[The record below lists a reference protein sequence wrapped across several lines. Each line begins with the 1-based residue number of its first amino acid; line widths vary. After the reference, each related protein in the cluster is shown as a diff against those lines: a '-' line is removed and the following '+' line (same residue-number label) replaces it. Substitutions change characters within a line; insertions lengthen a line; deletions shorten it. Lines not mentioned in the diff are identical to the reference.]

1 MTINPLMRKLGKKG
15 QLGGLVPMTLS
26 LVVVGVILAVGLLVL
41 STVMANSTVSADATA
56 REAVNTTIK
65 AVDDVPGW
73 LGIIVIALIGGVVL
87 AIIVGAF
94 RMVSR

>member
-1 MTINPLMRKLGKKG
+1 MRKLGKKG

-41 STVMANSTVSADATA
+41 STVMANSTVSADPTA

-65 AVDDVPGW
+65 AVDDVPG
-73 LGIIVIALIGGVVL
+73 
-87 AIIVGAF
+87 
-94 RMVSR
+94 